1 MSTDDSN
8 ERRSND
14 GRSSDRGFDR
24 GRSARGDGSP
34 SRGERPPRRD
44 GDSAGRPRRD
54 GDRPFRR
61 DGDRPVRRD
70 GDRPVRRDGDRPV
83 RRDGEARPY
92 RNDGDRP
99 FRRDGDRPVR
109 RDGGERGFGGG
120 DRRPSRDSR
129 PGAGAPRRFDRD
141 DARATR
147 PPQDRRERGPE
158 LPDDITAFDLP
169 GAARNE
175 LKTLSKDNADNV
187 ARHLAMAAR
196 LIDEDPA
203 LAHQHAL
210 AASRSAGRVGVV
222 RETVAITAYAVG
234 DFALALRE
242 LRTHRRIT
250 GSDEQ
255 LPLIVDSERGV
266 GRADRAL
273 EEGRAVDRSTL
284 SVPVRVQLA
293 IAMSGARL
301 DLGQTDRAL
310 QELEIPE
317 ADPDRAFEWSPA
329 LFSARA
335 AVLEELGR
343 DAEAAEWQRRADIA
357 AEALDAAAGV
367 ADREVIVVEEIDL
380 IDDDGGVDVA
390 SGVIPVDDVDDDD
403 ASEAS
408 DDTAGAEPD
417 EHSAATDPGSATSDE
432 EASASDEVVVPDD
445 EGTASDDEAE
455 GSR

>member
-1 MSTDDSN
+1 
-8 ERRSND
+8 
-14 GRSSDRGFDR
+14 
-24 GRSARGDGSP
+24 
-34 SRGERPPRRD
+34 
-44 GDSAGRPRRD
+44 
-54 GDRPFRR
+54 
-61 DGDRPVRRD
+61 
-70 GDRPVRRDGDRPV
+70 
-83 RRDGEARPY
+83 
-92 RNDGDRP
+92 
-99 FRRDGDRPVR
+99 
-109 RDGGERGFGGG
+109 
-120 DRRPSRDSR
+120 
-129 PGAGAPRRFDRD
+129 
-141 DARATR
+141 
-147 PPQDRRERGPE
+147 
-158 LPDDITAFDLP
+158 
-169 GAARNE
+169 
-175 LKTLSKDNADNV
+175 
-187 ARHLAMAAR
+187 MAAR

-203 LAHQHAL
+203 RAHQHAL

-266 GRADRAL
+266 GRPDRAL

-343 DAEAAEWQRRADIA
+343 ADEAAEWERRAEIA
-357 AEALDAAAGV
+357 ADALDAAAGV
-367 ADREVIVVEEIDL
+367 ADREVIVVEEIEL
-380 IDDDGGVDVA
+380 IDDEGGVDVA
-390 SGVIPVDDVDDDD
+390 SGVIPLED
-403 ASEAS
+403 ADGE
-408 DDTAGAEPD
+408 
-417 EHSAATDPGSATSDE
+417 SAGSAG
-432 EASASDEVVVPDD
+432 D
-445 EGTASDDEAE
+445 EGVAGDEPVDGADVELNGEE
-455 GSR
+455 GER

>member
-1 MSTDDSN
+1 M
-8 ERRSND
+8 
-14 GRSSDRGFDR
+14 
-24 GRSARGDGSP
+24 
-34 SRGERPPRRD
+34 
-44 GDSAGRPRRD
+44 
-54 GDRPFRR
+54 
-61 DGDRPVRRD
+61 
-70 GDRPVRRDGDRPV
+70 
-83 RRDGEARPY
+83 
-92 RNDGDRP
+92 
-99 FRRDGDRPVR
+99 
-109 RDGGERGFGGG
+109 
-120 DRRPSRDSR
+120 
-129 PGAGAPRRFDRD
+129 
-141 DARATR
+141 
-147 PPQDRRERGPE
+147 
-158 LPDDITAFDLP
+158 
-169 GAARNE
+169 
-175 LKTLSKDNADNV
+175 
-187 ARHLAMAAR
+187 
-196 LIDEDPA
+196 IDEDPA

-266 GRADRAL
+266 GRPDRAL

-301 DLGQTDRAL
+301 DLGQPDRAL
-310 QELEIPE
+310 LELDIPE

-343 DAEAAEWQRRADIA
+343 EAEAAEWERRADIA

-380 IDDDGGVDVA
+380 IDEDGAVGVA
-390 SGVIPVDDVDDDD
+390 SGVIPMHETEAEIDADADPEAAAGVHAEVDAD
-403 ASEAS
+403 AQTG
-408 DDTAGAEPD
+408 DDT
-417 EHSAATDPGSATSDE
+417 HQ
-432 EASASDEVVVPDD
+432 EASADAEPPADD
-445 EGTASDDEAE
+445 SPTRPEAAADAGE
-455 GSR
+455 EQR

>member
-1 MSTDDSN
+1 
-8 ERRSND
+8 
-14 GRSSDRGFDR
+14 
-24 GRSARGDGSP
+24 
-34 SRGERPPRRD
+34 
-44 GDSAGRPRRD
+44 
-54 GDRPFRR
+54 
-61 DGDRPVRRD
+61 
-70 GDRPVRRDGDRPV
+70 
-83 RRDGEARPY
+83 
-92 RNDGDRP
+92 
-99 FRRDGDRPVR
+99 
-109 RDGGERGFGGG
+109 
-120 DRRPSRDSR
+120 
-129 PGAGAPRRFDRD
+129 
-141 DARATR
+141 
-147 PPQDRRERGPE
+147 
-158 LPDDITAFDLP
+158 
-169 GAARNE
+169 
-175 LKTLSKDNADNV
+175 
-187 ARHLAMAAR
+187 MAAR

-266 GRADRAL
+266 GRPDRAL
-273 EEGRAVDRSTL
+273 EEGRAVDRATL

-301 DLGQTDRAL
+301 DLGQTERAL

-317 ADPDRAFEWSPA
+317 ADLDRAFEWSPA

-343 DAEAAEWQRRADIA
+343 HAEAAEWERRAEIA
-357 AEALDAAAGV
+357 SDALDAASGI

-390 SGVIPVDDVDDDD
+390 SGVIPVAEIADDT
-403 ASEAS
+403 AEAS
-408 DDTAGAEPD
+408 DRAVDDAPVSVDVASVDEPEAHD
-417 EHSAATDPGSATSDE
+417 EDAT
-432 EASASDEVVVPDD
+432 
-445 EGTASDDEAE
+445 EGP
-455 GSR
+455 R

>member
-1 MSTDDSN
+1 
-8 ERRSND
+8 
-14 GRSSDRGFDR
+14 
-24 GRSARGDGSP
+24 
-34 SRGERPPRRD
+34 
-44 GDSAGRPRRD
+44 
-54 GDRPFRR
+54 
-61 DGDRPVRRD
+61 
-70 GDRPVRRDGDRPV
+70 
-83 RRDGEARPY
+83 
-92 RNDGDRP
+92 
-99 FRRDGDRPVR
+99 
-109 RDGGERGFGGG
+109 
-120 DRRPSRDSR
+120 
-129 PGAGAPRRFDRD
+129 
-141 DARATR
+141 
-147 PPQDRRERGPE
+147 
-158 LPDDITAFDLP
+158 
-169 GAARNE
+169 
-175 LKTLSKDNADNV
+175 
-187 ARHLAMAAR
+187 MAAR
-196 LIDEDPA
+196 LIDDDPA

-266 GRADRAL
+266 GRPDRAL

-301 DLGQTDRAL
+301 DLGQPDRAL

-343 DAEAAEWQRRADIA
+343 ESEAAEWERRADIA
-357 AEALDAAAGV
+357 AEALDAAAGI

-380 IDDDGGVDVA
+380 IDDDGAVDVA
-390 SGVIPVDDVDDDD
+390 SGFIPVED
-403 ASEAS
+403 EAS
-408 DDTAGAEPD
+408 DSVDDRAEESVDAEPD
-417 EHSAATDPGSATSDE
+417 
-432 EASASDEVVVPDD
+432 VVDAESS
-445 EGTASDDEAE
+445 EGRKE
-455 GSR
+455 GER

>member
-1 MSTDDSN
+1 M
-8 ERRSND
+8 
-14 GRSSDRGFDR
+14 
-24 GRSARGDGSP
+24 
-34 SRGERPPRRD
+34 
-44 GDSAGRPRRD
+44 
-54 GDRPFRR
+54 
-61 DGDRPVRRD
+61 
-70 GDRPVRRDGDRPV
+70 
-83 RRDGEARPY
+83 
-92 RNDGDRP
+92 
-99 FRRDGDRPVR
+99 
-109 RDGGERGFGGG
+109 
-120 DRRPSRDSR
+120 
-129 PGAGAPRRFDRD
+129 
-141 DARATR
+141 
-147 PPQDRRERGPE
+147 
-158 LPDDITAFDLP
+158 
-169 GAARNE
+169 
-175 LKTLSKDNADNV
+175 

-196 LIDEDPA
+196 LIDDDPA

-266 GRADRAL
+266 GRPDRAL

-301 DLGQTDRAL
+301 DLGQPDRAL

-343 DAEAAEWQRRADIA
+343 EAESAEWERRADIA
-357 AEALDAAAGV
+357 AEALDAAAGI

-380 IDDDGGVDVA
+380 IDDDGAVDVA
-390 SGVIPVDDVDDDD
+390 SGVIPVEDEAPDPVEDEAPDPVDDRADEPVD
-403 ASEAS
+403 
-408 DDTAGAEPD
+408 AEPD
-417 EHSAATDPGSATSDE
+417 
-432 EASASDEVVVPDD
+432 VVDAESS
-445 EGTASDDEAE
+445 EGGNE
-455 GSR
+455 GER